1 MWYIIWMIAVIGFTK
16 RIKNQLI
23 KLDKESIEKTTYTEE
38 VILNGEQKQITKDK
52 CPRCGNTVLQY
63 KDTIKTE
70 KSGYRVAVCD
80 FCGTSFKAR
89 REPSSINGIFAFG
102 FSLAVCTLAAVAI
115 RMLVVLI

>member
-1 MWYIIWMIAVIGFTK
+1 MWCIIWLIAVICLTK
-16 RIKNQLI
+16 QMKNQLI

-38 VILNGEQKQITKDK
+38 VILDGEQKQIRKDK

-63 KDTIKTE
+63 KDTVKTE

-89 REPSSINGIFAFG
+89 REPSSINGIFAFV
-102 FSLAVCTLAAVAI
+102 FSLMVCTLAVVVI
-115 RMLVVLI
+115 RVLVVLI

>member
-1 MWYIIWMIAVIGFTK
+1 MWYIIWVIAVIGFTK

-38 VILNGEQKQITKDK
+38 VILNGEQKQIIKDK

-70 KSGYRVAVCD
+70 KAGYTVATCGV
-80 FCGTSFKAR
+80 CGTSFKAR
-89 REPSSINGIFAFG
+89 REPSSINGIFAFM
-102 FSLAVCTLAAVAI
+102 FSLVVCTLAAVAI